1 MEELIQKL
9 ERDRRSHKGDNGR
22 VAVIAGSKDFSGAPA
37 LVAKAALRTGADLV
51 KIMTSEKVSSTVAS
65 YSENFIVET
74 YSDSYF
80 TEPDVEK
87 ARELADWSDAC
98 VVGSGLSDPSTEAL
112 KDLFQ
117 DSSTDFVL
125 DADAIP
131 AGVRSPVQAVYTPHQ
146 GETMIMKQEFG
157 SVERFA
163 DETESTVAVTG
174 PSDSVIGEENYR
186 CERGTAAMTVG
197 GTGDV
202 LAGVIGSLRS
212 QGLNGFEAAKLG
224 LWLNGRSGEMADEE
238 KGNGLLAT
246 DIVECLPDALS

>member
-51 KIMTSEKVSSTVAS
+51 KIMTSERVSSTVAS
-65 YSENFIVET
+65 YSENFVIET

-80 TEPDVEK
+80 TEQDVEK
-87 ARELADWSDAC
+87 AQEIAEWSD
-98 VVGSGLSDPSTEAL
+98 VTVIGSGLSDPSSEAL
-112 KDLFQ
+112 KQLFQ
-117 DSSTDFVL
+117 ESSADFVL

-131 AGVRSPVQAVYTPHQ
+131 SGVRDAVQAVYTPHQ

-163 DETESTVAVTG
+163 DETGSTVAVTG
-174 PSDSVIGEENYR
+174 PSDSVIGKENYR
-186 CERGTAAMTVG
+186 SERGTAAMTVG

-202 LAGVIGSLRS
+202 LAGVIGSLRA

-224 LWLNGRSGEMADEE
+224 LWLNGRAGEMAAEQQ
-238 KGNGLLAT
+238 GHGLLAT
-246 DIVECLPDALS
+246 DIVECLPDALY